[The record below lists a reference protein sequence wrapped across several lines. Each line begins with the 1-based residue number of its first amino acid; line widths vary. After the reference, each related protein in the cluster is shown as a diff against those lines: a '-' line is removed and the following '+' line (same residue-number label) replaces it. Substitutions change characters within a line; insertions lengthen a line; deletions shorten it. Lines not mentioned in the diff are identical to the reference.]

1 MIKTKRILSIILVML
16 TLFSYLS
23 LNVFAEEIVV
33 DRTVYTDESEA
44 YIINNIVTGADTV
57 YEKGKTY
64 SINGVDYFIEE
75 NGTVTVKG
83 AALIGVPEIVELLSE
98 LGEYKVTTIGLG
110 AFYNSQTVKEVVV
123 PETVTLIDRLAFED
137 SALTDIEIK
146 GKNVHIKTD
155 FDGTPMRHES
165 EEHWANDVFFVS
177 GYAIRSYTSGDVVFG
192 EDVVGIAENCFTYSG
207 GAISE
212 FTILNPDCYIPDVAG
227 ALPPNAVTYGYKGS
241 TVHKYAENYGGGFLL
256 ICNCENTDLV
266 SATNSYCNGTVG
278 YGEGY
283 WCENCDMYVSGGV
296 VDTTFEHIDADGDN
310 ICDLCSLDTD
320 AEITTAGQCGDEAV
334 WTLSTDGVLRITGTS
349 SVYGYSSTNKE
360 PWYAYKDNIKAFV
373 AEKGVRGLSGISFK
387 DYQKLET
394 AYMAD
399 TVLSLP
405 KSFENCTAL
414 KYFNIPKLVRGIGAF
429 CFRKCTSLENVFIP
443 KNVSEIEHSA
453 FYKCTSLS
461 DIDFE
466 SGYLSIG
473 SNAFYGTAAYNNPDN
488 FKDGFLYIDNC
499 LIAEITPGTDTLVLG
514 TEITSVASGWDAT
527 DSKVTEVAVYNY
539 DCAFPNDT
547 GALPGGAHF
556 KAYVGST
563 AWLYSKKDFVPIEPH
578 THTEIIRIPAVA
590 PTATEPGYTH
600 VSYCAVCDEKMTI
613 RTEISP
619 LEYEITVEGDT
630 VVALKYSAATDED
643 DGESVVM
650 TFALRHDVYTSNVS
664 QTVIYKV
671 GEVKLSKSEF
681 TYNGKVQKPTVTV
694 KDSKGNKLSLNKD
707 YKVTYSAN
715 SKYCGE
721 YSVRVDYI
729 GNYAGGKTL
738 YYEIV
743 IEAISPIVDSFTTES
758 ITLSWKQG
766 HSDLV
771 YRVYSVDHNGNLKK
785 IDDTKNGSYEVTS
798 LKSGTEYSF
807 IVRAYVKD
815 GAGKVYWGNEGDI
828 LSCSTKSDNTSN
840 SMINFFRIFIERF
853 KYILQILLMIK

>member
-83 AALIGVPEIVELLSE
+83 PALTGVPERVELLSE

-123 PETVTLIDRLAFED
+123 PETVTLIDRLAFKK
-137 SALTDIEIK
+137 SGLTDMEIK
-146 GKNVHIKTD
+146 GRNVHIKTD
-155 FDGTPMRHES
+155 FYGTPMRHES
-165 EEHWANDVFFVS
+165 EEHWSNDVFFVS

-227 ALPPNAVTYGYKGS
+227 ALPPNAATYGYKAS
-241 TVHKYAENYGGGFLL
+241 TVHKYAENYGCRFLL
-256 ICNCENTDLV
+256 ICNCEGTV
-266 SATNSYCNGTVG
+266 FVPATSSCCDGTVG

-296 VDTTFEHIDADGDN
+296 VDTTFEHIDSDGDN
-310 ICDLCSLDTD
+310 ICDLCSLGTD

-349 SVYGYSSTNKE
+349 SVYGYSTTNKE
-360 PWYAYKDNIKAFV
+360 PWYAYKDDIKAFV

-399 TVLSLP
+399 TVLYLP

-414 KYFNIPKLVRGIGAF
+414 KYFNIPKLVRGIGDF
-429 CFRKCTSLENVFIP
+429 CFRKCTSLESVFIP
-443 KNVSEIEHSA
+443 KNVTVIDIYA
-453 FYKCTSLS
+453 FYKCTNLS

-473 SNAFYGTAAYNNPDN
+473 RSAFYGTAAYNNPDN
-488 FKDGFLYIDNC
+488 IKDGFLYIDNC
-499 LIAEITPGTDTLVLG
+499 LIAEITSGADTLVLDS
-514 TEITSVASGWDAT
+514 EITSVASGWEAT
-527 DSKVTEVAVYNY
+527 DSKVTEVVVYNY

-556 KAYVGST
+556 KGYVGST

-600 VSYCAVCDEKMTI
+600 VSYCAVCDEKMTS

-630 VVALKYSAATDED
+630 VVALKYSAATDEG

-840 SMINFFRIFIERF
+840 SMINFFKIFIERF

>member
-44 YIINNIVTGADTV
+44 YIINNIVEGADTV

-165 EEHWANDVFFVS
+165 EEHWSNDVFFVS

-212 FTILNPDCYIPDVAG
+212 FTILNPDCYTPDVAG

-241 TVHKYAENYGGGFLL
+241 TAQQYALNHGYRFSTL
-256 ICNCENTDLV
+256 CNCDDTVLIPA
-266 SATNSYCNGTVG
+266 SSSYCDGTVG
-278 YGEGY
+278 YAEGY
-283 WCENCDMYVSGGV
+283 WCDNCRVYVSGGLI
-296 VDTTFEHIDADGDN
+296 DTSFEHKDSDADN
-310 ICDLCSLDTD
+310 ICDLCGGGTDT
-320 AEITTAGQCGDEAV
+320 EILNAGKCGNEAV
-334 WTLSTDGVLRITGTS
+334 WTLNDNGVLRITGTS
-349 SVYGYSSTNKE
+349 SVYSYSATNRE
-360 PWYAYKDNIKAFV
+360 PWYNQRHEIKAFIS
-373 AEKGVRGLSGISFK
+373 EKGIEGLRGISFEG
-387 DYQKLET
+387 YQNLET
-394 AYMAD
+394 AEMAEA
-399 TVLSLP
+399 LSVP
-405 KSFENCTAL
+405 KSFRDCTAL
-414 KYFNIPKLVRGIGAF
+414 KNVELPRYARIIHDD
-429 CFRKCTSLENVFIP
+429 CFRNCTSLESVFVP
-443 KNVSEIEHSA
+443 KNIIAIDNYA
-453 FYKCTSLS
+453 FLNCTNLK

-466 SGYLSIG
+466 TGYLSLQ
-473 SNAFYGTAAYNNPDN
+473 SDAFYGTAAYNNPDN
-488 FKDGFLYIDNC
+488 IKDGFLYIDNC
-499 LIAEITPGTDTLVLG
+499 LIAEITPGTETL
-514 TEITSVASGWDAT
+514 TIAEEITSIASGWEDYAY
-527 DSKVTEVAVYNY
+527 SKVTEIVVYNY
-539 DCAFPNDT
+539 NCAFPDDT

-600 VSYCAVCDEKMTI
+600 VSYCAVCDEKMTS

-630 VVALKYSAATDED
+630 VVALKYSAATDEG

-840 SMINFFRIFIERF
+840 SMINFFKIFIERF